1 MLAPILLITG
11 LLGTLLPL
19 ASPAQ
24 PAPASPRFYV
34 GVGANLLSN
43 VPFNDHALVPLVP
56 RIFGTSLTAGWHFTP
71 RWALQVGFS
80 YHGKSTPNP
89 ANPNPA
95 SGPTLD
101 ANYFLVPALLRYTVT
116 APATLVQFDVL
127 AGATLVHLKDW
138 RTYSAP
144 SSHTDNRFNLTVGP
158 AVRVALSSHLEVT
171 AAGLVSM
178 IVRKDYYNFSDR
190 LFLNTSLGLN
200 YKFG

>member
-19 ASPAQ
+19 SSPAQ
-24 PAPASPRFYV
+24 TAPTAPRFYV

-43 VPFNDHALVPLVP
+43 VPFNDRKLVPVVP
-56 RIFGTSLTAGWHFTP
+56 RLFGPSLTAGVHFTP

-80 YHGKSTPNP
+80 YHGKNTPDP
-89 ANPNPA
+89 AG
-95 SGPTLD
+95 GPTLE
-101 ANYFLVPALLRYTVT
+101 AKYFVVPALLRYTVT
-116 APATLVQFDVL
+116 APATPVQVDVL

-138 RTYSAP
+138 NTYSAP
-144 SSHTDNRFNLTVGP
+144 SSYSATRVNLTVGP
-158 AVRVALSSHLEVT
+158 AARVALSSHMEVT
-171 AAGLVSM
+171 AAGLISM
-178 IVRKDYYNFSDR
+178 IVGKNYYTFSDR

>member
-1 MLAPILLITG
+1 MLAPLLLITG

-24 PAPASPRFYV
+24 TAPAAPRFYV

-43 VPFNDHALVPLVP
+43 VPFNDRRIVPVVP
-56 RIFGTSLTAGWHFTP
+56 RLFGPSLTAGWHFTP

-80 YHGKSTPNP
+80 YHGKNTPNP
-89 ANPNPA
+89 AGG
-95 SGPTLD
+95 STLD
-101 ANYFLVPALLRYTVT
+101 AKYFVVPALLRYTVT
-116 APATLVQFDVL
+116 APATPVQVDVL

-138 RTYSAP
+138 ETYSAP
-144 SSHTDNRFNLTVGP
+144 SSYTATRVNLTVGP
-158 AVRVALSSHLEVT
+158 AVRVALSSHWEVT

-178 IVRKDYYNFSDR
+178 IVGQNYYTFSNR

>member
-1 MLAPILLITG
+1 MRAPILLITG

-19 ASPAQ
+19 SSPAQ
-24 PAPASPRFYV
+24 TAPIAPRFYV

-43 VPFNDHALVPLVP
+43 VPFNDRKLVPVVP
-56 RIFGTSLTAGWHFTP
+56 RLFGPSLTAGVHFTP

-80 YHGKSTPNP
+80 YHGQNTPDP
-89 ANPNPA
+89 AG
-95 SGPTLD
+95 GPTLE
-101 ANYFLVPALLRYTVT
+101 AKYFVVPALLRYTVT
-116 APATLVQFDVL
+116 APATPVQVDVL

-138 RTYSAP
+138 NTYSAP
-144 SSHTDNRFNLTVGP
+144 SAYSATRVNLTVGP
-158 AVRVALSSHLEVT
+158 AVRVALSSHMEVT

-178 IVRKDYYNFSDR
+178 LVGQNYYTFSDR

>member
-1 MLAPILLITG
+1 MLAPLLLITG

-24 PAPASPRFYV
+24 TAPAAPRFYV

-43 VPFNDHALVPLVP
+43 VPFNDRRIVPVVP
-56 RIFGTSLTAGWHFTP
+56 RLFGPSLTAGWHFTP

-80 YHGKSTPNP
+80 YHSKNTPNP
-89 ANPNPA
+89 AGG
-95 SGPTLD
+95 STLE
-101 ANYFLVPALLRYTVT
+101 AKYFVVPALLRYTVT
-116 APATLVQFDVL
+116 APATPVQVDVL

-138 RTYSAP
+138 ETYSAP
-144 SSHTDNRFNLTVGP
+144 SSYTATRVNLTVGP
-158 AVRVALSSHLEVT
+158 AVRVALSSHWEVT

-178 IVRKDYYNFSDR
+178 IVGQNYYAFSNR